1 MRISLQK
8 DFVAIAAEGLRCHH
22 GWVLAVEMLHC
33 ADATIIE
40 AGKVNGSELAITNLV
55 AWVKPVGG
63 SAKLFICV
71 DRGMEVVLED
81 EIDHG
86 VGAGVAPTTT
96 TTTKGDDSS
105 PDGEEDMKD
114 TDGGEEGYGEEEETT
129 RGGQVITVKMIEGG
143 KAHEGFARCRVV
155 EVAGALGSA
164 VAKGA
169 FGKAGVRGGVPLDVE
184 AMVEEGCKGDD
195 HVFV

>member
-1 MRISLQK
+1 MLPSLGNHE
-8 DFVAIAAEGLRCHH
+8 DLVAEGLRRCR
-22 GWVLAVEMLHC
+22 GWVVAVQTLHC
-33 ADATIIE
+33 DDTAIIE
-40 AGKVNGSELAITNLV
+40 VGEVNGFELAITNLV

-63 SAKLFICV
+63 GAELFICV
-71 DRGMEVVLED
+71 DQGMEVVLEE
-81 EIDHG
+81 EIGHG
-86 VGAGVAPTTT
+86 IGAGVAPTTT
-96 TTTKGDDSS
+96 ATKGDNSS

-155 EVAGALGSA
+155 EVAGAPGST

-169 FGKAGVRGGVPLDVE
+169 FGKAGVGGGVPLDVE
-184 AMVEEGCKGDD
+184 AMVEEGCEGDD
-195 HVFV
+195 YVFV